1 MVYAYDDELGTVAA
15 WFLSCRIRTKEKKKV
30 ACGTFNL
37 LSHAGAWS
45 RWIACCICTAQW
57 TCGDHA
63 PLYVQ
68 TCSMDISIFL

>member
-37 LSHAGAWS
+37 LSHAGA
-45 RWIACCICTAQW
+45 
-57 TCGDHA
+57 
-63 PLYVQ
+63 
-68 TCSMDISIFL
+68 